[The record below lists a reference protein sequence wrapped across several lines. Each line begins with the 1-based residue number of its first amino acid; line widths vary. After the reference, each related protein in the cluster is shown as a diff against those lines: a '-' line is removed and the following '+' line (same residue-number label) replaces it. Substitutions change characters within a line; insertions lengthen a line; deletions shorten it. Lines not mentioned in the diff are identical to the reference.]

1 MMKISSGGTQD
12 SIDPV
17 RFECMKTGL
26 ARIGVGVVSD
36 KESDRYLSFMGAE
49 AMTLSDGSAI
59 IIQSGKVPTA

>member
-1 MMKISSGGTQD
+1 
-12 SIDPV
+12 
-17 RFECMKTGL
+17 MKTGL